1 MASEG
6 NSSSS
11 STAKPPQGDSPSGAK
26 SLFMLGPGFSVP
38 PRHPIPLV
46 PPPTLAF
53 PAQPDPVPS
62 RSPISQTHSPTSS
75 QPQGQGVDP
84 PVIAGRRNRLLE
96 PRFRDDTPPGWEK
109 YIHLDGS
116 TYYLHVQN
124 RLLTPD
130 DVTQPRIRE
139 CLWRL
144 LNLVKDTLTKHN
156 LLHKLPPDFE
166 VVAERMDP
174 EVPEVFYFVS
184 QMSGQVINYTSDCPC
199 KDPSHLRD
207 QCPNP
212 KLSLKKAPTTSFWK
226 HLASYP
232 MHIQSLPD
240 SCESDFLKA
249 LTHGVNERILD
260 EQKSMFPYTDEQA
273 QRFMQ
278 VYRDLKSSAP
288 YGHER
293 YLSVLPALAWHIS
306 RVMLKIETV
315 RERYHYGTKKARVYR
330 DIAVERRTW
339 RDRLEDVLLF
349 CVLFNSHR
357 TYKDRLESTRPK
369 GHVYLPDF
377 RELIKSLLV
386 EWSDSNLLATV
397 FVSAN
402 VAFLALPNINALAQT
417 ASLVST
423 LFSMLSIVIGVH
435 HVWRHRRRA
444 DADDE
449 DASRY
454 LRLRPSGHHGS
465 LTLLACLLALPL
477 AALLWAI
484 LSFTVAVATFCFV
497 STNVHT
503 RPLLGT
509 VLGVLLALA
518 VLTLLVFW
526 DAWREQ
532 PTSEPEEDYARG
544 VGAGRE
550 LVREAWLTNKIRRM
564 NIARV
569 RVMDGLRERLTK
581 AKTAVG
587 RALGMGRTA
596 DGKGSGKV

>member
-1 MASEG
+1 M
-6 NSSSS
+6 
-11 STAKPPQGDSPSGAK
+11 
-26 SLFMLGPGFSVP
+26 FGPGFSVP
-38 PRHPIPLV
+38 LRHPIPPPSMLA
-46 PPPTLAF
+46 PPPVPAPPSVPTPPPRLASLT
-53 PAQPDPVPS
+53 QPDPVSS
-62 RSPISQTHSPTSS
+62 RSPTPQTNLATSP
-75 QPQGQGVDP
+75 QPQGEGVDP
-84 PVIAGRRNRLLE
+84 PANAGRRNRLLE
-96 PRFRDDTPPGWEK
+96 PDDDTPPGWEK

-116 TYYLHVQN
+116 MYYLQVQT
-124 RLLTPD
+124 RFLTPD

-139 CLWRL
+139 CIERL
-144 LNLVKDTLTKHN
+144 HTLVKDTLTKHN
-156 LLHKLPPDFE
+156 LLPMLPPDFE
-166 VVAERMDP
+166 TVAEGMDP

-184 QMSGQVINYTSDCPC
+184 QRSRQVINYASDCPC
-199 KDPSHLRD
+199 RDPTHLRD

-232 MHIQSLPD
+232 MHIRSLPD
-240 SCESDFLKA
+240 NCESDFLKA

-260 EQKSMFPYTDEQA
+260 ERKSMFPYTDEQA

-288 YGHER
+288 YGQER
-293 YLSVLPALAWHIS
+293 YYSVLPALAWHIS

-315 RERYHYGTKKARVYR
+315 RERYHYGTKKARLYR
-330 DIAVERRTW
+330 DIAVEKRTW

-402 VAFLALPNINALAQT
+402 VAFLALPNINALSQT

-449 DASRY
+449 DASQY
-454 LRLRPSGHHGS
+454 LRLRPHGHRGS

-484 LSFTVAVATFCFV
+484 LSFTVAIATFCFV
-497 STNVHT
+497 GAAGANVHT
-503 RPLLGT
+503 RTLLGT

-518 VLTLLVFW
+518 ALTLLVFW

-550 LVREAWLTNKIRRM
+550 LVREGWLTNKVRRTKIARAQVLDSIR
-564 NIARV
+564 ARV
-569 RVMDGLRERLTK
+569 REMKTGAGLTLRMGQTTDGT
-581 AKTAVG
+581 
-587 RALGMGRTA
+587 
-596 DGKGSGKV
+596 GSVKESGTSSV

>member
-6 NSSSS
+6 NPSSS
-11 STAKPPQGDSPSGAK
+11 STAKLPQGDSASSEK
-26 SLFMLGPGFSVP
+26 SSIMLGPGFSVP
-38 PRHPIPLV
+38 PGHSIPLI
-46 PPPTLAF
+46 PPPKLAS
-53 PAQPDPVPS
+53 PAWPDLVPS
-62 RSPISQTHSPTSS
+62 LSLTPQSSLPTSP
-75 QPQGQGVDP
+75 QPQVQGVDP
-84 PVIAGRRNRLLE
+84 SVRAGLRNRLE
-96 PRFRDDTPPGWEK
+96 PDDDTPPGWEK
-109 YIHLDGS
+109 YVHLDGS
-116 TYYLHVQN
+116 IYYQHVPM
-124 RLLTPD
+124 RFLTPD
-130 DVTQPRIRE
+130 DITQPRIRE
-139 CLWRL
+139 CIWRL
-144 LNLVKDTLTKHN
+144 LTLIKDTLTEHN
-156 LLHKLPPDFE
+156 LLHKLPSDFE

-184 QMSGQVINYTSDCPC
+184 QRLGQVINYVSNCPC
-199 KDPSHLRD
+199 QDPFHLPD

-232 MHIQSLPD
+232 MHVQSLPD
-240 SCESDFLKA
+240 NCESEFLKA

-260 EQKSMFPYTDEQA
+260 ERKSMFPYTDEQA

-278 VYRDLKSSAP
+278 VYRDLKSSAR

-293 YLSVLPALAWHIS
+293 YYILLPALAWHIS
-306 RVMLKIETV
+306 RVMHKIETV

-417 ASLVST
+417 ASLIST
-423 LFSMLSIVIGVH
+423 LFSILSIVIGVH
-435 HVWRHRRRA
+435 HVWRHRRRV
-444 DADDE
+444 DVDDE

-454 LRLRPSGHHGS
+454 LRLRPHGHRGS

-497 STNVHT
+497 GSANVHT
-503 RPLLGT
+503 RTLLGT
-509 VLGVLLALA
+509 VLGVLLVLA

-532 PTSEPEEDYARG
+532 PTREPEEDHARG
-544 VGAGRE
+544 VGVGRE
-550 LVREAWLTNKIRRM
+550 LVREAWLKNK
-564 NIARV
+564 ARKMKITRAQV
-569 RVMDGLRERLTK
+569 VDGIWARLTK
-581 AKTAVG
+581 MKMAAG
-587 RALGMGRTA
+587 RALSLGRKT
-596 DGKGSGKV
+596 DGKESAKV